1 MTRSREAWLYF
12 LCSISIC
19 FAVFRGGI
27 TLIVARAQRFVLVSA
42 TARSPIILIQDA
54 DLEYDPAEYERMLR
68 PIIDGRA
75 DVVFGSRFI
84 GSEAH
89 RVLYFWHSVANRF
102 LTLLSNMATN
112 LNLSDMATG
121 FKAFRRELIQQIKLE
136 EDRFGFEPEILPRSR
151 GLAFQFTRS
160 AFLTADALMRREKK
174 SPGVMG

>member
-1 MTRSREAWLYF
+1 
-12 LCSISIC
+12 
-19 FAVFRGGI
+19 
-27 TLIVARAQRFVLVSA
+27 
-42 TARSPIILIQDA
+42 
-54 DLEYDPAEYERMLR
+54 
-68 PIIDGRA
+68 
-75 DVVFGSRFI
+75 
-84 GSEAH
+84 
-89 RVLYFWHSVANRF
+89 
-102 LTLLSNMATN
+102 MATN